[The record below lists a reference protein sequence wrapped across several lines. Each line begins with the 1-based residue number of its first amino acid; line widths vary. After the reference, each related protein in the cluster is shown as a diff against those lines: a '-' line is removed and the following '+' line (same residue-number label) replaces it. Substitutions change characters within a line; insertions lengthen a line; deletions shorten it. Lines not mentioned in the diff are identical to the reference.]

1 MDILHYERT
10 RSLFVRLVGLWLPVL
25 FVFSCPSSGWSVQ
38 ACFAAGSS
46 DRIIHSSLFP
56 IMPARRLLEI
66 EPPGPFRYILGAVL
80 MLVGV
85 VLPLTY
91 FMFRSKRTPPPSFKQ
106 TF

>member
-1 MDILHYERT
+1 MMVLAFFFPT
-10 RSLFVRLVGLWLPVL
+10 PSSVRLLASRASIAYPGQYT
-25 FVFSCPSSGWSVQ
+25 PS
-38 ACFAAGSS
+38 ACFAAGST
-46 DRIIHSSLFP
+46 DRASISALVP

-66 EPPGPFRYILGAVL
+66 EPPGPIRYILGAVL

-106 TF
+106 T